1 MHVPKP
7 SKATSM
13 VFISCHNF
21 PSTSTAPSSAWRSM
35 LYTNLCTEFLS
46 QDQAII
52 ENSTVSS
59 QKLKK
64 KKSKETE
71 TKGDQKKRK
80 REGKSKTKQEQR
92 RKKRETRHNSNRLIF

>member
-13 VFISCHNF
+13 VLISCHNF
-21 PSTSTAPSSAWRSM
+21 PSTSTAPSSGWRSM

-46 QDQAII
+46 QDPAII

-59 QKLKK
+59 TKA
-64 KKSKETE
+64 KEE
-71 TKGDQKKRK
+71 
-80 REGKSKTKQEQR
+80 EE
-92 RKKRETRHNSNRLIF
+92 